1 MLTLN
6 REELLGVLP
15 KESTVIEIGVDK
27 GDFSKNILEKSNP
40 KKLILIDPWIEMLDI
55 QNQDSNHAQKYL
67 SVKEIFKNDSRV
79 EILKKSSDEAV
90 TTIKN
95 NSVDWIYIDGDHKY
109 QSCLADLRNYS
120 NKVKDDGYICGHDWV
135 TKEKKGFG
143 VNQAVEEFIKE
154 TGFLLC
160 GLTNEQNFKSY
171 VIAKNESAK
180 KKLLSEI
187 K

>member
-1 MLTLN
+1 MLTLS
-6 REELLGVLP
+6 REELISVLP

-27 GDFSKNILEKSNP
+27 GDFSKIILDKSNP

-55 QNQDSNHAQKYL
+55 QNENRDHAQKFDMVRKL
-67 SVKEIFKNDSRV
+67 FEHDSRV

-90 TTIKN
+90 TDIKK

-109 QSCLADLRNYS
+109 KSCLGDLRNYS
-120 NKVKDDGYICGHDWV
+120 DKIKDDGYICGHDWV

-154 TGFLLC
+154 TGFVLC

-180 KKLLSEI
+180 EKLLSEI

>member
-1 MLTLN
+1 MLTLS
-6 REELLGVLP
+6 REELLSVLP

-27 GDFSKNILEKSNP
+27 GDFSKIILDKSNP

-55 QNQDSNHAQKYL
+55 QNQDINHAQKYE
-67 SVKEIFKNDSRV
+67 SVKKMFKNDSRV
-79 EILKKSSDEAV
+79 EIIKKSSGEAF
-90 TTIKN
+90 TNIKN

-120 NKVKDDGYICGHDWV
+120 DKIKNDGYICGHDWV

-154 TGFLLC
+154 TGFILC

-180 KKLLSEI
+180 EKLLSEI
-187 K
+187 R